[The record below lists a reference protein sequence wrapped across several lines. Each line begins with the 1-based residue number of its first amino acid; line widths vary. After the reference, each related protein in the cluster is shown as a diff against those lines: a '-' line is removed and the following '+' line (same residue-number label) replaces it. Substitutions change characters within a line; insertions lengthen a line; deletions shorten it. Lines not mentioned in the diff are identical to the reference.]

1 MIIFRLIYRKLI
13 FNLIRINLLLIYK
26 LIVFKIIT
34 VGIIMGYNFYKLILL
49 DNKIGYFKMS
59 FLFINLIY

>member
-1 MIIFRLIYRKLI
+1 MIIFRLIYKKLI
-13 FNLIRINLLLIYK
+13 FNLINLMRINLLLIYK
-26 LIVFKIIT
+26 LIVFIIIT

-59 FLFINLIY
+59 FLL